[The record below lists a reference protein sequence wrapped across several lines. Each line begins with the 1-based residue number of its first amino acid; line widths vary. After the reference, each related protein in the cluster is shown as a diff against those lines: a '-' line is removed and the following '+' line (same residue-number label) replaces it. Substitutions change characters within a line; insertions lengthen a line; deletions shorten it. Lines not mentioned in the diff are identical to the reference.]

1 MQNPSFVMNQL
12 LIFICVPNPAEP
24 QCLRRL
30 EQFSFCQN
38 VYSRKKH
45 LGNRNLQSQHIPC
58 SEIPEACGDF
68 SCGSQL
74 RAACPV
80 LPWQGWIPRCHAVRA
95 LGTFPSAFLAQ
106 GKPMCVGVFTALRQG
121 AVSSVGCTLYF
132 VCSLLLSQTLA
143 QSLDQIINIIS
154 LINWLLYS
162 RFWKEPR

>member
-30 EQFSFCQN
+30 EQFSFYQN

-45 LGNRNLQSQHIPC
+45 LGNRDLQSQHIPC
-58 SEIPEACGDF
+58 SEMPEACGDF

-74 RAACPV
+74 RAACPM
-80 LPWQGWIPRCHAVRA
+80 LPWQRWIPRSHAVRT

-106 GKPMCVGVFTALRQG
+106 GKPMCVGVFTALPQG
-121 AVSSVGCTLYF
+121 AVSSMGVHIVLFVLTSAFSDCCTEFGPNNQYYF
-132 VCSLLLSQTLA
+132 I
-143 QSLDQIINIIS
+143 D
-154 LINWLLYS
+154 
-162 RFWKEPR
+162 